1 MPSSNAERAAPG
13 DSGHGSQG
21 DRTGN
26 RSPNPGP
33 VPTNEASGAAA
44 GPSRGNSVKAAG
56 RAMTEGH
63 ADTPPRPLSSC
74 IEREPS
80 ATSSPA
86 SIVIGAARLDNVST
100 FPKSV
105 AAVHV
110 PDYPPLPSFLDRRKP
125 SGTEAN
131 AA

>member
-1 MPSSNAERAAPG
+1 
-13 DSGHGSQG
+13 
-21 DRTGN
+21 
-26 RSPNPGP
+26 
-33 VPTNEASGAAA
+33 
-44 GPSRGNSVKAAG
+44 
-56 RAMTEGH
+56 MTEGH
-63 ADTPPRPLSSC
+63 ADTPPRPLSSS